1 MEKILVVDDEKN
13 YLLVMED
20 FLAEKGYHVLT
31 ADNAQAALDVIA
43 DTDLDL
49 ILTDMKMPGLNGIDL
64 IRKIKDVDPDMP
76 VVMMTAFGTVE
87 KAVEAM
93 RAGAYDFV
101 LKPFENEAILRTI
114 ERALEIGRLR
124 RQNRLLRQEL
134 SGQMGLEEIIG
145 ASGSMRHIFELIR
158 TVAPTKSTV
167 LITGESGTGKELI
180 ARAVHQLSP
189 RKDNAFVAVNC
200 AAIPETLLESELFGH
215 EKGAFTGATSARRGR
230 FQLANQGTLFLDEV
244 GDIPPTIQIKLL
256 RVLQERAFERVGG
269 TTTHQVD
276 VRILAATNQDLKTA
290 VADGRFREDLFYR
303 LNVVAI
309 EAPPLRDRPD
319 DIPLLAQHF
328 VQKYGRETGQTD
340 LGLDPKTIDVLKT
353 HAFPG
358 NVREL
363 ENIIERAVILCTGD
377 TIRPRDLPA
386 DLDRPEPRKIDLAD
400 LELPA
405 GTGLNLALE
414 DLERKFIAQALDRAG
429 GVQAQAA
436 EALGLT
442 KQTLYAQMKKY
453 NLTTG

>member
-20 FLAEKGYHVLT
+20 FLAEKGYDVLT
-31 ADNAQAALDVIA
+31 ADNARAALDVIA

-101 LKPFENEAILRTI
+101 LKPFENEAMLRTI

-124 RQNRLLRQEL
+124 RHNRLLRQEL

-145 ASGSMRHIFELIR
+145 ASKSMHHIFELIR

-189 RKDNAFVAVNC
+189 RKDNAFVALNC

-215 EKGAFTGATSARRGR
+215 EKGAFTGATAARRGR
-230 FQLANQGTLFLDEV
+230 FQLADRGTLFLDEV

-256 RVLQERAFERVGG
+256 RVLQERSFERVGG

-276 VRILAATNQDLKTA
+276 VRILAATNQDLKAA
-290 VADGRFREDLFYR
+290 VADARFREDLFYR
-303 LNVVAI
+303 LNVVAV
-309 EAPPLRDRPD
+309 EVPPLRERPD
-319 DIPLLAQHF
+319 DIPLLAAHF
-328 VQKYGRETGQTD
+328 VEKYGRETGQA
-340 LGLDPKTIDVLKT
+340 GLDLDPRTIDVLKT

-386 DLDRPEPRKIDLAD
+386 DLGRPGPRKMDVAD
-400 LELPA
+400 LELPPGA
-405 GTGLNLALE
+405 SLNQALE
-414 DLERKFIAQALDRAG
+414 GLERRFIAQALDRAG

-442 KQTLYAQMKKY
+442 KQTLYAKMKKF
-453 NLTTG
+453 NLTPG

>member
-31 ADNAQAALDVIA
+31 ADNARAALDVIA

-101 LKPFENEAILRTI
+101 LKPFENEAMLRTI

-124 RQNRLLRQEL
+124 RHNRLLRQEL
-134 SGQMGLEEIIG
+134 TGQMGLEEIIG
-145 ASGSMRHIFELIR
+145 ASRSMHHIFELIR

-180 ARAVHQLSP
+180 ARAIHQLSP

-276 VRILAATNQDLKTA
+276 VRILAATNQDLKKA
-290 VADGRFREDLFYR
+290 VAEGRFREDLFYR

-309 EAPPLRDRPD
+309 EVPPLRDRPD
-319 DIPLLAQHF
+319 DIPLLADHF
-328 VQKYGRETGQTD
+328 VHKYGRETGQTD

-377 TIRPRDLPA
+377 NIRPRDLPA
-386 DLDRPEPRKIDLAD
+386 DLGRSGPRKMDVAD

-405 GTGLNLALE
+405 GTSLNQTLE

-442 KQTLYAQMKKY
+442 KQTLYAKMKKY

>member
-1 MEKILVVDDEKN
+1 MIERI
-13 YLLVMED
+13 
-20 FLAEKGYHVLT
+20 H
-31 ADNAQAALDVIA
+31 
-43 DTDLDL
+43 DTDA
-49 ILTDMKMPGLNGIDL
+49 
-64 IRKIKDVDPDMP
+64 P
-76 VVMMTAFGTVE
+76 VFIA
-87 KAVEAM
+87 
-93 RAGAYDFV
+93 
-101 LKPFENEAILRTI
+101 
-114 ERALEIGRLR
+114 
-124 RQNRLLRQEL
+124 
-134 SGQMGLEEIIG
+134 
-145 ASGSMRHIFELIR
+145 
-158 TVAPTKSTV
+158 
-167 LITGESGTGKELI
+167 GESGTGKELAAKTI
-180 ARAVHQLSP
+180 HETGRRRSGP
-189 RKDNAFVAVNC
+189 FVAVNC

-256 RVLQERAFERVGG
+256 RVLQERSFERVGG

-276 VRILAATNQDLKTA
+276 VRILAATNQDLKAA

-309 EAPPLRDRPD
+309 EVPPLRDRPD

-386 DLDRPEPRKIDLAD
+386 DLGRPEPPKIDLAD

-405 GTGLNLALE
+405 GTGLNQTLE

-442 KQTLYAQMKKY
+442 KQTLYAKMKKY